1 MSTPATTTPDIQTP
15 DSVKIK
21 NTAILLLCI
30 GCLIL
35 PIGIVNFVHA
45 MPYCFA
51 APFFCIA
58 LAIVLFTRKPKA
70 ILYIFVANLVLE
82 IPRLIYHFWDC
93 FQCEYLVEYSHYDR
107 WSGNYVTDSRLKL
120 DELRLATCILL
131 TVSCFLLIVFTI
143 CTIAYLCAKKRETIR
158 YSNLAA
164 WSIFLVALSYIVS
177 EVAYIVQLVNTASEY
192 LPRHIPAELPI
203 DIIIVA
209 LNAVIG
215 IMMTKSIYNLFCILP
230 GIEQLVKD
238 DAAKRA
244 TQSPYTPSP
253 APAPVTPTPS
263 YTPVNVADEILKYKQ
278 LLDMGAITQ
287 EEYDRKKSDLLH
299 TNH

>member
-1 MSTPATTTPDIQTP
+1 MSTPATTTPDIQSP
-15 DSVKIK
+15 DSAKIK
-21 NTAILLLCI
+21 NTAILFLCI

-93 FQCEYLVEYSHYDR
+93 FQCEYLVKDS
-107 WSGNYVTDSRLKL
+107 WSEKEVGYYLPDYHLEL

-131 TVSCFLLIVFTI
+131 TVSCFLLIVSTI
-143 CTIAYLCAKKRETIR
+143 CAITYLCAQKRETIL
-158 YSNLAA
+158 YSNSAV

-177 EVAYIVQLVNTASEY
+177 EVAYIVQLVNTVDYGSNY
-192 LPRHIPAELPI
+192 YIPI

-244 TQSPYTPSP
+244 TQSPYTSGP
-253 APAPVTPTPS
+253 APVPVTPTPS
-263 YTPVNVADEILKYKQ
+263 YTPVNVADEIMKYKQ

-287 EEYDRKKSDLLH
+287 EEYDQKKTELLH
-299 TNH
+299 INN

>member
-1 MSTPATTTPDIQTP
+1 MSAPVTTTPDIQSP
-15 DSVKIK
+15 DSAKIK
-21 NTAILLLCI
+21 TTAILLLCI

-93 FQCEYLVEYSHYDR
+93 FRCEYLMYSYD
-107 WSGNYVTDSRLKL
+107 SFGKYTYVAL

-131 TVSCFLLIVFTI
+131 TVSCFLLIVSTI
-143 CTIAYLCAKKRETIR
+143 CAITYLCAKKRETIR

-215 IMMTKSIYNLFCILP
+215 IMMTKSIYNLFYFLP
-230 GIEQLVKD
+230 DIEQLAKD

-244 TQSPYTPSP
+244 TQSPYTSSP